1 MEPSINYVSKISRKT
16 NNEMLVFRKILRTYL
31 TDDRPND
38 QLDDIIFGRLRQATI
53 YELKSSNEKNENE
66 SVIFKTINERRD
78 GT

>member
-1 MEPSINYVSKISRKT
+1 MEPSINYVSKIFRKT

>member
-1 MEPSINYVSKISRKT
+1 MEPSINYVSKIFRKT

-66 SVIFKTINERRD
+66 SDIFKTINERRD

>member
-1 MEPSINYVSKISRKT
+1 MEPSINYVSKIFRKT

-38 QLDDIIFGRLRQATI
+38 QIDDIIFGRLRQATI

-66 SVIFKTINERRD
+66 SVIFKTINERRG

>member
-1 MEPSINYVSKISRKT
+1 MGPSINYVSKIFRKT

-38 QLDDIIFGRLRQATI
+38 QIDDIIFGRLRQATI

-66 SVIFKTINERRD
+66 SVIFKTINERRG